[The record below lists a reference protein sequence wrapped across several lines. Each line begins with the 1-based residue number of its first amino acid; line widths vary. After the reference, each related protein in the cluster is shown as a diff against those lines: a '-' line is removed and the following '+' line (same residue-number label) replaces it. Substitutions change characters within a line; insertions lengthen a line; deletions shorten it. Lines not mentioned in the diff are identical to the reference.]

1 MISRRPSIFI
11 YASRPD
17 PDFLREICAGIK
29 EEGVF
34 FEIFRREETDVNV
47 LAHQAAEDSMLGSG
61 IGISGVDV
69 VLQIRGMRVGRNVEA
84 RHMPTFEQCRAMGA
98 DSARVIKKLGLKAAD

>member
-11 YASRPD
+11 YASHPD
-17 PDFLREICAGIK
+17 PDFLREICAGIE

-34 FEIFRREETDVNV
+34 FEIFSRDETDVNF

-69 VLQIRGMRVGRNVEA
+69 VLQIRGMRVGKNVEA
-84 RHMPTFEQCRAMGA
+84 RHMPTFGQCRAMGA

>member
-11 YASRPD
+11 YASHPD
-17 PDFLREICAGIK
+17 PDFLREICAGIE

-34 FEIFRREETDVNV
+34 FEIFSRDETDVNF

-69 VLQIRGMRVGRNVEA
+69 VLQIRGMRAGKNVES
-84 RHMPTFEQCRAMGA
+84 RHMPTFRQCRAMGA
-98 DSARVIKKLGLKAAD
+98 DSARVIKKLGLRAAD